1 MLSGA
6 GEAYMQIRTRPVA
19 AHDEAS
25 WRALWAGYLA
35 FYQTDLP
42 PDVTDL
48 TWRRLLDAAEPV
60 HCLVAEAD
68 GAIWGIVNYVFHRA
82 TWTASSYCYL
92 EDLFTAPEARGR
104 GVGRALIEAVYAA
117 AQAAGATR
125 VYWLTH
131 ESNATARQLYDAVA
145 ENAGFIQYR
154 KTIAP

>member
-1 MLSGA
+1 
-6 GEAYMQIRTRPVA
+6 MQIRTRPVA
-19 AHDEAS
+19 THDEAR

-35 FYQTDLP
+35 FYQTTLP
-42 PDVTDL
+42 DEVTDL

-60 HCLVAEAD
+60 HCLVAEAE
-68 GAIWGIVNYVFHRA
+68 GAVLGIVNYVFHRA

-104 GVGRALIEAVYAA
+104 GVGRMLIEAVYAA
-117 AQAAGATR
+117 AQTAGATR

-131 ESNATARQLYDAVA
+131 ESNATARRLYDAVA

>member
-1 MLSGA
+1 
-6 GEAYMQIRTRPVA
+6 MQIRTRPVA
-19 AHDEAS
+19 ARDEAR

-35 FYQTDLP
+35 FYQTTLP
-42 PDVTDL
+42 DEVTDL

-60 HCLVAEAD
+60 HCLVAEA
-68 GAIWGIVNYVFHRA
+68 GGEILGIVNYVFHRA

-104 GVGRALIEAVYAA
+104 GAGRALIEAVYAA
-117 AQAAGATR
+117 ARAAGATR